1 MHLVSVSNISKGE
14 MVFSEAGKLLQED
27 GCWLLP
33 KSFENL
39 NGDVFS
45 LLPNRGV
52 SNHWTGICFIPFHSV
67 RPQEEVWM

>member
-1 MHLVSVSNISKGE
+1 VSATSAKCE
-14 MVFSEAGKLLQED
+14 MVFSEAGKMLQED
-27 GCWLLP
+27 RCWLLP
-33 KSFENL
+33 NSY

-45 LLPNRGV
+45 LLPNRVV